1 MNDYKL
7 LVKKDVWTIKN
18 HILDI
23 KGNPK
28 RLVPYLLGLFW
39 VASLVLSAFMRLKQ
53 GPTKIQATIGPEIIG
68 AVFTALAT
76 ALLLYNLYRGTQ
88 EAATFFSLGDVHF
101 LFPAPVSSKKI
112 LLYNMIKQSLQYFF
126 LYGIVILAFT
136 PSILQIA
143 TINFQYVYL
152 MYLGYITIVLMLW
165 PLNFLIF
172 AAGTKYRILGML
184 QFAVYLFIAVFLLY
198 IGGSIIFAGNIVQ
211 GFLKGL
217 NASFINYLPIIGWGK
232 TAFMTAIS
240 GYNPFSITAAIM
252 QLALLSIVIFFSY
265 WLADDYYE
273 DVLGATEKRAQRKR
287 QKQGLEKKQFTMFHR
302 KGKVSVQKIG
312 TGPWALLWR
321 ARVEYSRTDLHP
333 YFSLLTVAALAVGLI
348 VGYFISQSAEKAI
361 PVYVVNGVAAYIIFI
376 FTASQSRFDQWSKPY
391 IYLIPGSPLQ
401 KIIAVNMLD
410 IIRMTIN
417 IFVLN
422 AAVFVWLKTS
432 PLIMAVMILF
442 VISFYVLNLSAS
454 FIMRVIFPDAV
465 DHKNLFPL
473 FLMLQILL
481 LLFPGLIGGAVLAF
495 VFRTPLA
502 FFQGVVLTNLVTIT
516 ILLVIGNKAFAYL
529 EWR

>member
-1 MNDYKL
+1 
-7 LVKKDVWTIKN
+7 
-18 HILDI
+18 
-23 KGNPK
+23 
-28 RLVPYLLGLFW
+28 
-39 VASLVLSAFMRLKQ
+39 
-53 GPTKIQATIGPEIIG
+53 
-68 AVFTALAT
+68 
-76 ALLLYNLYRGTQ
+76 
-88 EAATFFSLGDVHF
+88 
-101 LFPAPVSSKKI
+101 
-112 LLYNMIKQSLQYFF
+112 
-126 LYGIVILAFT
+126 
-136 PSILQIA
+136 
-143 TINFQYVYL
+143 
-152 MYLGYITIVLMLW
+152 
-165 PLNFLIF
+165 
-172 AAGTKYRILGML
+172 
-184 QFAVYLFIAVFLLY
+184 
-198 IGGSIIFAGNIVQ
+198 
-211 GFLKGL
+211 
-217 NASFINYLPIIGWGK
+217 
-232 TAFMTAIS
+232 MTAIS